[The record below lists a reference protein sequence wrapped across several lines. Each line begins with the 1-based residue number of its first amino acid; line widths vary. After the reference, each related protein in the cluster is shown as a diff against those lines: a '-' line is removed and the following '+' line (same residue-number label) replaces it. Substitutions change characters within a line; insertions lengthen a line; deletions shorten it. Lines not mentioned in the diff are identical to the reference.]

1 MLINFVK
8 EKLYLLFALDN
19 IKWTNAK
26 PITKHKL
33 DSKLKDIISD
43 NKPINILIPLLDIKF
58 L

>member
-1 MLINFVK
+1 MLINFDK
-8 EKLYLLFALDN
+8 EKSYLLFALDN

-33 DSKLKDIISD
+33 DSKLKDKIIKT
-43 NKPINILIPLLDIKF
+43 KPIITLIFFGEINF